1 MVFFLAGT
9 QGVQGASLY
18 LNQADGV
25 LAGGMAWWWGRVPAI
40 EWVRFGLRLA
50 RLLAGEVVR
59 GAGRAQCLHRGTDGV
74 TLGEARHL
82 PGAEGWALHLP
93 QAASAVLWQTLA
105 AWDMRDMGWGAC
117 PTAVPRPG
125 VGAAGARGQNCMRA
139 PSFQVRSNCTG

>member
-1 MVFFLAGT
+1 MVFFSAGT

-50 RLLAGEVVR
+50 RLWAGEVVR
-59 GAGRAQCLHRGTDGV
+59 GAGRARCLHRGTDGV
-74 TLGEARHL
+74 ALGEARHL
-82 PGAEGWALHLP
+82 PGAEGWVLHLP
-93 QAASAVLWQTLA
+93 QAASAALWPSLV
-105 AWDMRDMGWGAC
+105 AWGIAPPLYR
-117 PTAVPRPG
+117 
-125 VGAAGARGQNCMRA
+125 ARAWAQQGHGGQNCTRA